1 MTIRFSNSFVK
12 QYHKLPEAI
21 QKRVDRM
28 IDLMEEN
35 INHPSLKVHKMVN
48 SHAIY
53 EGRVDIHHRVT
64 FEIDNDIIIMRKVG
78 THAIYRNP

>member
-1 MTIRFSNSFVK
+1 MTIRFSKPFVK
-12 QYHKLPEAI
+12 QYRKLPKAI
-21 QKRVDRM
+21 QKKVDRM
-28 IDLMEEN
+28 IELMEEN
-35 INHPSLKVHKMVN
+35 LNHPSLKVHKMVN

-64 FEIDNDIIIMRKVG
+64 FEIENKTVIMRKVG